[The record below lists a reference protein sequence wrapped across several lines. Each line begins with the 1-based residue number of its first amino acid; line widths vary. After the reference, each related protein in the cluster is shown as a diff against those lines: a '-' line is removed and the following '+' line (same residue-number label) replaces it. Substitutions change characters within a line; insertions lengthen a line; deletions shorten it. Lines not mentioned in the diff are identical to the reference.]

1 MRIEV
6 KYSGLEDRQ
15 VKATEN
21 ENKGLSMLHDNF
33 DDPSWKHG
41 DPIIGTMTFTN
52 EPSPVVSPPE
62 PSPLEKDVAQLKLD
76 IQAIKAKLETS
87 NVLP

>member
-1 MRIEV
+1 MEY
-6 KYSGLEDRQ
+6 KYSYQDLIDRQ
-15 VKATEN
+15 TKIKEAEG
-21 ENKGLSMLHDNF
+21 KGLRMLFDNF

-76 IQAIKAKLETS
+76 IQTIKTNLGMK
-87 NVLP
+87 